1 MDKIKLSEQVKR
13 DKLKIY
19 FIFESLTVIKAA
31 FYNN

>member
-1 MDKIKLSEQVKR
+1 MDKIKLSKQVKR

-19 FIFESLTVIKAA
+19 FILESLTVIKPA